1 MSRGVRS
8 FLGHARFYRR
18 FIKDFSKVAKSLCR
32 LLEKEAVFK
41 FSMECLEEFEIIK
54 GKLILAP
61 VIAAPEWGKKFEII
75 CDASDYA
82 IGAVLEQMRDK
93 VFRTIYYL
101 SETFN
106 EAQENYSTIE
116 K

>member
-1 MSRGVRS
+1 MRS
-8 FLGHARFYRR
+8 FLGHAHFYRR

-61 VIAAPEWGKKFEII
+61 VITAPEWGKKFEII